1 MSRKI
6 AGLFVA
12 TVLAAG
18 WGGSAAGQS
27 AEPTLM
33 AEMRTI
39 CIASQA
45 DFEGLAPARAQAL
58 GYKPLEGVP
67 LTREGDV
74 QTAYAKDVA
83 GQRWMVVV
91 NRRVTPATTV
101 TPSQVMVGCMVAGPD
116 PDDASAKALRAW
128 VGVPSS
134 GRSADQTQH
143 LYVVRD
149 GKRLPLDPNDN
160 TAGLAALEQGGFWIM
175 AIHSDGDQTRVVL
188 ALAQK
193 AR

>member
-1 MSRKI
+1 MIRRL
-6 AGLFVA
+6 AALAA
-12 TVLAAG
+12 TAVLATT
-18 WGGSAAGQS
+18 WAAGANAQS
-27 AEPTLM
+27 GEPPLM
-33 AEMRTI
+33 AEVRAV
-39 CIASQA
+39 CLASQA
-45 DFEGLAPARAQAL
+45 DLEGQAPARALAL
-58 GYKPLEGVP
+58 GYKPLDGVP
-67 LTREGDV
+67 VSREGDV
-74 QTAYAKDVA
+74 QTVYAKEVG
-83 GQRWMVVV
+83 GQRWVIVV
-91 NRRVTPATTV
+91 NRRVTPATAT
-101 TPSQVMVGCMVAGPD
+101 TPSQKMVGCMITGPD

-149 GKRLPLDPNDN
+149 GKRLPLEPADN